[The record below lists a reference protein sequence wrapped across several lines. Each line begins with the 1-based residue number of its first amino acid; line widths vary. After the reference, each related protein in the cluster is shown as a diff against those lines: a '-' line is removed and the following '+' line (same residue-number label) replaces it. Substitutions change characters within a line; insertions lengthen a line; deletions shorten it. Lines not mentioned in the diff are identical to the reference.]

1 MPAIG
6 FERLK
11 EYNSQSDL
19 KMIDFCTQNAE
30 SEIALVETP
39 ILPPVAPH
47 RNPDRPYS
55 ILVDSVTEQRAEI
68 LAHAE
73 FFELSFSRCH
83 TRPRKRS
90 PLFKLAPTLRQALPQ
105 APELPGVQFGTE
117 HYHHLPPLA
126 GDHPGRTPG
135 AGLSATGQLHIGEF
149 SGCLFEQREMNG
161 RAYRRHVMLRAFQIL
176 ARGGTGIENQ
186 RRLIGLAG
194 QFQQVF
200 TDRFEKLRERLPIRA
215 RALI

>member
-39 ILPPVAPH
+39 ILPP
-47 RNPDRPYS
+47 
-55 ILVDSVTEQRAEI
+55 
-68 LAHAE
+68 
-73 FFELSFSRCH
+73 
-83 TRPRKRS
+83 
-90 PLFKLAPTLRQALPQ
+90 
-105 APELPGVQFGTE
+105 
-117 HYHHLPPLA
+117 LA

-149 SGCLFEQREMNG
+149 SGCLFEQRAMTG
-161 RAYRRHVMLRAFQIL
+161 RAYRRHVSS
-176 ARGGTGIENQ
+176 
-186 RRLIGLAG
+186 
-194 QFQQVF
+194 VPS
-200 TDRFEKLRERLPIRA
+200 RFWREEEPA
-215 RALI
+215 SKTSVD